1 MFLFPTRIHPKAS
14 VGVKSHKLL
23 QNNERENKGKTKVK
37 KGSRKDSIEKQVR
50 NEKLKLGSSKE
61 ERKDRYMCKVLS
73 PGPFQRSEFRSENP
87 AKETADGEAIKRR

>member
-50 NEKLKLGSSKE
+50 NEKLKFGSSKE
-61 ERKDRYMCKVLS
+61 ERKDRYMLANCPWREVLE
-73 PGPFQRSEFRSENP
+73 RV
-87 AKETADGEAIKRR
+87 KEDMPMNYDY

>member
-61 ERKDRYMCKVLS
+61 ERKDRYMLANCPWREVLE
-73 PGPFQRSEFRSENP
+73 RV
-87 AKETADGEAIKRR
+87 KEDMPMNYDY

>member
-61 ERKDRYMCKVLS
+61 ERKDRYMLANCPWREVLE
-73 PGPFQRSEFRSENP
+73 RE
-87 AKETADGEAIKRR
+87 KEDMPMNYDY

>member
-1 MFLFPTRIHPKAS
+1 MFLFPTRIHPQAS

-61 ERKDRYMCKVLS
+61 ERKDRYMLANCPWREVLE
-73 PGPFQRSEFRSENP
+73 RV
-87 AKETADGEAIKRR
+87 KEDMPMNYDY